1 MVAYE
6 PESGYILSQN
16 EQIIPCTWTGSR
28 TLGEVFNKLLKVEIN
43 SLVVQWLGLRASNAR
58 GLGSIP
64 DWGTKIPQAMQSSKK
79 KKVEINMYQNK
90 LI

>member
-16 EQIIPCTWTGSR
+16 EQIISCTWTGSR

-43 SLVVQWLGLRASNAR
+43 SVVVQWLGL
-58 GLGSIP
+58 
-64 DWGTKIPQAMQSSKK
+64 
-79 KKVEINMYQNK
+79 
-90 LI
+90 